1 MKMKIKTKK
10 VFTVKNIEDDGNYEF
25 DDTELEYFGLRI
37 NVEKLSI
44 EYFIKAQNFDTLIV
58 SKEDFEQ
65 LQKYMEEERGVV
77 WGDEDDN

>member
-1 MKMKIKTKK
+1 MEIKTKR

-25 DDTELEYFGLRI
+25 DDTELEYFGSRI

-58 SKEDFEQ
+58 SKRDFEQ
-65 LQKYMEEERGVV
+65 LQKYMEEERDVV
-77 WGDEDDN
+77 WGNDVE

>member
-1 MKMKIKTKK
+1 MEIKTKR

-25 DDTELEYFGLRI
+25 DDTELEYFGSRI

-58 SKEDFEQ
+58 SKKDFEQ
-65 LQKYMEEERGVV
+65 LQKYMEEERDVV

>member
-1 MKMKIKTKK
+1 MKIKTKR

-37 NVEKLSI
+37 NVEKLTI

-77 WGDEDDN
+77 WGNEDEDE

>member
-1 MKMKIKTKK
+1 MKIKTKK

>member
-1 MKMKIKTKK
+1 MTMKIKTKR

-37 NVEKLSI
+37 NVEKLTI

-65 LQKYMEEERGVV
+65 LQKYMEEEHGVV
-77 WGDEDDN
+77 WGNEDE